1 MANRLAVEA
10 SPYLQQHADNP
21 VEWYPWGDEAFIL
34 AKQEDKPVLLSV
46 GYAACHWCH
55 VMAHESFEDPVTAAM
70 MNEGFINIKV
80 DREERPDVDSIYMSA
95 VVALTGQGGW
105 PMTVM
110 LTPDGA
116 PFFGGTYFPPSPRYG
131 MPSFRQV
138 LESVS
143 NAWQTR
149 RADILESA
157 EQITGQLNRMAVA
170 RGSEAALDKA
180 ALDEA
185 FVNIQGQFDS
195 VWGGFGSAP
204 KFPQAMTIEFLLRQ
218 HVNNGDAGALHMA
231 ERTLEMMANGGM
243 YDQLGGGFARYS
255 TDNKWLVPHFEK
267 MLYDNALLSA
277 AYLHAWRV
285 TKRPLYRRIVE
296 ETLDW
301 VMVEMRHEQGGFY
314 SSLDADSE
322 GVEGKFYVWQ
332 ADEVTQALGEDA
344 PLFMSYFGVTP
355 QGNWEGQNILH
366 IRRDITDVADE
377 FSMAIDDV
385 RARLGQ
391 GRGKLYALRARRPWP
406 GLDTKVLTA
415 WNGLMLKSFA
425 EAGRDLG
432 RPDYLEV
439 AEQNATFLYTQMRRE
454 NGRLYR
460 SWKEGH
466 GAKFNAFLED
476 YAYLAEG
483 LLALYQSTF
492 EPRWYLW
499 LEELAALIMA
509 HFQDTAKGGFYDT
522 SDDHESLILR
532 PKDVQDN
539 ATPSGSAAAATALL
553 MLSLISG
560 DRAYWDAALASVSA
574 LGDLPAK
581 YPTGFAHWLCAID
594 FILNDPLEVAIIG
607 RPESADTRRLLDV
620 IYQRYRPNLV
630 VATGSGVAGVPL
642 LSGRPLIDGQA
653 TAYVCRQFV
662 CQSPVTDPSALEQM
676 LP

>member
-1 MANRLAVEA
+1 MANRLAAEA

-21 VEWYPWGDEAFIL
+21 VDWYPWGDEAFAL
-34 AKQEDKPVLLSV
+34 ARKEDRPILLSV

-55 VMAHESFEDPVTAAM
+55 VMAHESFEDAETAAM
-70 MNEGFINIKV
+70 MNKGFVNIKV
-80 DREERPDVDSIYMSA
+80 DREERPDVDSIYMNA

-143 NAWQTR
+143 KAWRTK

-157 EQITGQLNRMAVA
+157 EQITGQLNRMAA
-170 RGSEAALDKA
+170 TGASETMLNET

-185 FVNIQGQFDS
+185 VTNLQGQFDS
-195 VWGGFGSAP
+195 VWGGFGNAP

-218 HVNNGDAGALHMA
+218 YSRNGDTNALWMA
-231 ERTLEMMANGGM
+231 EQTLNMMASGGM

-255 TDNKWLVPHFEK
+255 TDDKWLVPHFEK

-301 VMVEMRHEQGGFY
+301 AMIEMRHEQGGFY

-322 GVEGKFYVWQ
+322 GEEGKFYVWQ
-332 ADEVTQALGEDA
+332 ADEINQALGDDA
-344 PLFMSYFGVTP
+344 PLFMSYFGVSQ
-355 QGNWEGQNILH
+355 QGNWEGQNVLH
-366 IRRDITDVADE
+366 VARNIADVAGE
-377 FSMAIDDV
+377 FDLPVEEV
-385 RARLGQ
+385 RTRLGQ
-391 GRGKLYALRARRPWP
+391 GRSKLYALRAQRTWP
-406 GLDTKVLTA
+406 GLDEKVLTA
-415 WNGLMLKSFA
+415 WNGIMLKSFA
-425 EAGRDLG
+425 EAGRDLN

-439 AEQNATFLYTQMRRE
+439 AATNATFLYKQMRRD

-466 GAKFNAFLED
+466 GANLNAYLED

-483 LLALYQSTF
+483 LLALYQSTYDA
-492 EPRWYLW
+492 RWYLW
-499 LEELAALIMA
+499 LKELADLIMA
-509 HFQDTAKGGFYDT
+509 HFRDEEDGGFFDT

-539 ATPSGSAAAATALL
+539 AIPSGGAAAANALL
-553 MLSLISG
+553 MLSLLSG
-560 DRAYWDAALASVSA
+560 DRDYWDTALASVSA
-574 LGDLPAK
+574 LGELPAK
-581 YPTGFAHWLCAID
+581 YPTGFAHWLCASDIM
-594 FILNDPLEVAIIG
+594 LGDPLEVAIIG
-607 RPESADTRRLLDV
+607 QPGAADTRQLLDV

-630 VATGSGVAGVPL
+630 VAMGLEERQVPL
-642 LSGRPLIDGQA
+642 LQDRPLNDGQA

-662 CQSPVTDPSALEQM
+662 CQSPVNDPSALERL

>member
-1 MANRLAVEA
+1 V
-10 SPYLQQHADNP
+10 D
-21 VEWYPWGDEAFIL
+21 WYPWGDEAFVL
-34 AKQEDKPVLLSV
+34 AKQEDKPILLSV

-55 VMAHESFEDPVTAAM
+55 VMAHESFEDPVTATM
-70 MNEGFINIKV
+70 MNEGFVNIKV
-80 DREERPDVDSIYMSA
+80 DREERPDVDSIYMNA

-149 RADILESA
+149 RADILQSA
-157 EQITGQLNRMAVA
+157 EQITGQLSQMAVA
-170 RGSEAALDKA
+170 GASEVALDKA

-185 FVNIQGQFDS
+185 FANIQRQFDS

-204 KFPQAMTIEFLLRQ
+204 KFPQAMTIEFLLRY
-218 HVNNGDAGALHMA
+218 HMNNDDVSALQMA
-231 ERTLEMMANGGM
+231 ERTLTTMASGGM

-255 TDNKWLVPHFEK
+255 TDDKWLVPHFEK

-301 VMVEMRHEQGGFY
+301 VMIEMRHEQGGFY

-332 ADEVTQALGEDA
+332 ADEISQALGEDA
-344 PLFMSYFGVTP
+344 PLFMSYFGVSP

-366 IRRDITDVADE
+366 VTREMTDVADK
-377 FSMAIDDV
+377 FGMDINDV
-385 RARLGQ
+385 RTRLGQ
-391 GRGKLYALRARRPWP
+391 GRSKLYALRARRPWP

-415 WNGLMLKSFA
+415 WNGIMMKAFA

-439 AEQNATFLYTQMRRE
+439 AETNATFLYTQMRRE

-466 GAKFNAFLED
+466 GARFNAYLED

-483 LLALYQSTF
+483 LLTLYQSTF
-492 EPRWYLW
+492 DTRWYLW
-499 LEELAALIMA
+499 LRELADLIMA
-509 HFQDTAKGGFYDT
+509 HFQDKADGGFFDT

-539 ATPSGSAAAATALL
+539 ATPSGSASAANALF

-560 DRAYWDAALASVSA
+560 DRNYWDTALASVAA
-574 LGDLPAK
+574 LGELPAK
-581 YPTGFAHWLCAID
+581 HPTGFAHWLCASD
-594 FILNDPLEVAIIG
+594 LVLSDPLEVAIIG
-607 RPESADTRRLLDV
+607 QSEAADTRQLLDV
-620 IYQRYRPNLV
+620 IFQRYRPNLV
-630 VATGSGVAGVPL
+630 VAAGLEEARVPL
-642 LSGRPLIDGQA
+642 LAGRPQINGQA

-662 CQSPVTDPSALEQM
+662 CQSPVSDPSALEDM